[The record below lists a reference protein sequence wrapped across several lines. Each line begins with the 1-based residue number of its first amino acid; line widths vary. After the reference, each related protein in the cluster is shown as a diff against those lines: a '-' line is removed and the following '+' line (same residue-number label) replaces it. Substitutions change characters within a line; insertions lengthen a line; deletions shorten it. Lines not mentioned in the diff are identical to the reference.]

1 MSIDGFKV
9 PIPSGRIVTQASVNH
24 ETDDTIR
31 FDVSRNLKF
40 STTALESYAFARWNP
55 AVFDAMVLA
64 AVVEF
69 ADKVVARP
77 RLGWARRLHIQVP
90 VHDPD
95 RWNEDRIALPLH
107 DALGFLTGDFW
118 NVEFVRRQQ
127 EIIPQAN
134 DLMDLSVETDTVM
147 AFSNGLDSRATA
159 GLLAQ
164 ELGSR
169 LIRVRVGS
177 RQIDKPVGKKGREPF
192 TSVPYSVRCVGKETS
207 ARSRGFKFAM
217 VTAIAAYLTG
227 AKRIAI
233 PESGQGAIGPA
244 ILTVGHAYP
253 DYRNHPTFTRRM
265 ERFVNALFENSVE
278 YVFPRLWSTKG
289 ETLRAYCEISA
300 DESWRATRSCW
311 RGSQWSSVDG
321 KLRQCGGCAACM
333 LRRLSVH
340 AAGLSE
346 PDENYVCGD
355 LSAATLD
362 DSISSSFKQMNEA
375 FEQYALAGVL
385 HLDHFADLARPEA
398 INTIA
403 RHALL
408 LGRALRTPPN
418 ETESKLRS
426 LVERH
431 GAEWIAFQDTMGER
445 SFVRAWTR
453 AA

>member
-1 MSIDGFKV
+1 MSIRGFKT
-9 PIPSGRIVTQASVNH
+9 PMPSAWIVTQPDTRGVS
-24 ETDDTIR
+24 DDAIW
-31 FDVSRNLKF
+31 FDVTRNLKF
-40 STTALESYAFARWNP
+40 STEALESYAFARWDSL
-55 AVFDAMVLA
+55 VFDAMVLA

-77 RLGWARRLHIQVP
+77 RLGWARKLRVQVP
-90 VHDPD
+90 CHHPEL
-95 RWNEDRIALPLH
+95 WNEDRILNPLH
-107 DALGFLTGDFW
+107 DALGYLTGDFW
-118 NVEFVRRQQ
+118 EIEFVRLQSEVVRQ
-127 EIIPQAN
+127 PN
-134 DLMDLSVETDTVM
+134 DLMNLAVETDTVI

-164 ELGSR
+164 QLGPK
-169 LIRVRVGS
+169 LVRVRVGS
-177 RQIDKPVGKKGREPF
+177 RQIDKPSGKKGREPF
-192 TSVPYSVRCVGKETS
+192 AKVPYSVSADGRETS

-265 ERFVNALFENSVE
+265 ERFVNALFGNNVE
-278 YVFPRLWSTKG
+278 YVFPRIWSTKG
-289 ETLRAYCEISA
+289 ETLREYVAVS
-300 DESWRATRSCW
+300 DDDSWRTTRSCW
-311 RGSQWSSVDG
+311 RGSQWSSVGG

-340 AAGLSE
+340 SAGLEE
-346 PDENYVCGD
+346 PSTNYICED
-355 LSAATLD
+355 LASATLGESI
-362 DSISSSFKQMNEA
+362 DSTFNHMNSA

-385 HLDHFADLARPEA
+385 HLDHLADLARSEA
-398 INTIA
+398 SESIKRHSSLLALSLGLTPDDAEA
-403 RHALL
+403 R
-408 LGRALRTPPN
+408 
-418 ETESKLRS
+418 LRS

-431 GAEWIAFQDTMGER
+431 RREWEAFLDSIGSN